1 MKNEKATGY
10 IAIPKIVAQ
19 SKKLSAT
26 AKILYGVLLDRA
38 ETKGYCDYTNG
49 QLAERLN
56 VSEQEIDEALQ
67 GLSTGGFIATNFSQ

>member
-1 MKNEKATGY
+1 MKKETGY

-56 VSEQEIDEALQ
+56 VSEHEIDTALR
-67 GLSTGGFIATNFSQ
+67 GLVNNGFIAANFL